1 MPNFNDTRT
10 TNQAVAENRLVRVP
24 DEDMLMLEPNNT
36 PLVTFMLG
44 MKRKKM
50 VESPRIEWGEDD
62 YTPQWAKVTTGVAA
76 SAGATTITLQDNLN
90 VVPGDILL
98 APQAGAIVP
107 EQLRVISV
115 GSSNTIVVAR
125 NTGGTG
131 LRVVPDGSM
140 LMILGQAYEEGS
152 TAPIAK
158 TTVPEQR
165 INYTQIFKR
174 SIKLTGTQAAS
185 RQYFSGGDERRRL
198 RQKMM
203 EEFKIQMN
211 RQFLFGQRSESMS
224 GGPNQR
230 PIRTTGGLNS
240 YIATNRFN
248 AGGVLTR
255 KFFESFAR
263 RSFRFGNKMKV
274 LLASSIVI
282 SAIYEWGNS
291 FLKLDPM
298 EDKFGVALTK
308 INTGHGEFALV
319 RDWALDDGET
329 GQPGFSGFAFAFD
342 PECMT
347 YRYLKGRDTR
357 MYLDGG
363 QPTEDAELDWIQ
375 AEVGMQLRHERR
387 HACLFGVDDY
397 SV

>member
-263 RSFRFGNKMKV
+263 RSFRFGNKKKV

>member
-152 TAPIAK
+152 TAPTAK

-240 YIATNRFN
+240 FIATNRFN

-263 RSFRFGNKMKV
+263 RSFRFGNKKKV

>member
-240 YIATNRFN
+240 FIATNRFN

-263 RSFRFGNKMKV
+263 RSFRFGNKKKV

-347 YRYLKGRDTR
+347 YRYLKSRDTR